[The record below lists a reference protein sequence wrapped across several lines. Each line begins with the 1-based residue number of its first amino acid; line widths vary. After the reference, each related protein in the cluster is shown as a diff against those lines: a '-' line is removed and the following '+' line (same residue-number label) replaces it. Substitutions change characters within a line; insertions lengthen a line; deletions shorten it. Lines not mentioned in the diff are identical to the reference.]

1 MPDTKKKMK
10 MVAPYPAWPTFRRF
24 LGDLVAKGTTPSQID
39 HTVMV
44 GKSGSAQ
51 SAIRKALQFL
61 GLTDTHNAPTPRLH
75 RLLEAFDGDEWPS
88 TLGTIIQEAYA
99 PILGDLDLEN
109 GTAQQLADCF
119 RTRGN
124 VSGNTLTMAV
134 RFFLGA
140 LDEAGAK
147 RSPYFVAPPRPAAR
161 KRVTA
166 TAVKNGDAAK
176 SGQAIGLGTKA
187 EDSAAPTAEP
197 DQASSPWPSQP
208 FLLPTRGEPIVIQ
221 APKDLSLAE
230 WEIIDAFVRG
240 MIRLSGSKVPPP
252 SADTE
257 DGG

>member
-1 MPDTKKKMK
+1 MSDSTTERK

-24 LGDLVAKGTTPSQID
+24 LGDIVAKGTPSQID

-61 GLTDTHNAPTPRLH
+61 GLTDTNDTPTSKLRS
-75 RLLEAFDGDEWPS
+75 LLDAFDSDQWPA
-88 TLGTIIQEAYA
+88 TLQPIILDAYA
-99 PILGDLDLEN
+99 PMLVDLDLEN

-119 RTRGN
+119 RKRGN

-147 RSPYFVAPPRPAAR
+147 RSVYFVAPRRPAS
-161 KRVTA
+161 K
-166 TAVKNGDAAK
+166 K
-176 SGQAIGLGTKA
+176 
-187 EDSAAPTAEP
+187 SAAPIDVKEDGDPQQT
-197 DQASSPWPSQP
+197 QAVASGTKKEASDVASEERHQRNSRWPSQP
-208 FLLPTRGEPIVIQ
+208 FLLPTRREPIVLQ

-230 WEIIDAFVRG
+230 WEIIDTFVRG
-240 MIRLSGSKVPPP
+240 MIKLVSCH
-252 SADTE
+252 T
-257 DGG
+257 